1 MAISVSDTSPR
12 VEYTVGTSSQAEFSV
27 PFATEQAADIKVFV
41 NDVEATQVASL
52 SGQTG
57 TAYILNNIGTASSTT
72 VEFATAQSNV
82 TVDIIRD
89 TSISRTSDYNT
100 GGYFDIEDLNVELS
114 RVTRNL
120 QDLELKVDQSISAPI
135 QEGTPGNLPTAT
147 SRAGKLLAFDS
158 SGNVTTKTSAIT
170 EYLGAFSSDLNNRPD
185 GTSLQTGDLYYN
197 TTALETRI
205 WTGTAWDLVF
215 GRVQPLSTTYTAT
228 GLTTITLS
236 ARPSSV
242 LSILVIIDGV
252 LQNVN
257 NYSLNDNVITFTT
270 APPIGASVEI
280 RDFSSTVSSGSG
292 TIVNI
297 GTGSEV
303 TQANIDIP
311 TLMGDIAAA
320 TNRIDTSQLSTS
332 LQDQISNITSVEG
345 RTLILENI
353 ITQNGVN
360 VVTDHGTKIT
370 ALETLTSGLDATV
383 NGSAPTS
390 LTERV
395 SALEVLQVQGSG
407 SITLDL
413 NRITNLESQVFE
425 ADGTTARLAT
435 VNQHNSLNATVS
447 TLNGTSTSH
456 ATRLNNL
463 EAIATGGTGTSILAT
478 KSELTLVSADAGT
491 ALQKATAAVA
501 DVTTLE
507 ATVGINTGNI
517 TTTQEAVSGPTGVL
531 TKYGVKVSSNGYVS
545 GFGILSSSNNVS
557 GSTTQFVVNAD
568 RFWIASST
576 DGTYTPQKTFEIN
589 NGVANIRD
597 AVIDSLQANKIR
609 GDVNKHKVAETS
621 ASITLG
627 TTYGNPVLTCDLPAP
642 DNTGSTS
649 EGHVP
654 MAFASLYFSNTS
666 DGINGKLTVTEVTNG
681 VPGTEHTIHD
691 IYEDYF
697 VSNMHLNGSIPA
709 LISQTGKVQTV
720 MRYKL
725 YAKIDGTP
733 SGVNLTKANILAW
746 GLR

>member
-12 VEYTVGTSSQAEFSV
+12 VEYTVGTSSQTVFSV

-170 EYLGAFSSDLNNRPD
+170 EYLGAFSTDLTNRPD
-185 GTSLQTGDLYYN
+185 GTALETGDLYYN

-215 GRVQPLSTTYTAT
+215 GRVQPISTTYTSS
-228 GLTTITLS
+228 GQTTLTLS

-252 LQNVN
+252 LQNVA
-257 NYSLNDNVITFTT
+257 NYTLSDNVITFTT
-270 APPIGASVEI
+270 APPTGASIEI

-292 TIVNI
+292 TII
-297 GTGSEV
+297 DLSGTEI
-303 TQANIDIP
+303 TQANID
-311 TLMGDIAAA
+311 LDKLLADISAAS
-320 TNRIDTSQLSTS
+320 NRIDTSQLSTS
-332 LQDQISNITSVEG
+332 LQDQISNISTVDG
-345 RTLILENI
+345 RVLVLENI
-353 ITQNGVN
+353 ITQNGVQIIS
-360 VVTDHGTKIT
+360 DQGTKIT
-370 ALETLTSGLDATV
+370 ALETLTSSLDNTV
-383 NGSAPTS
+383 NGSASTS
-390 LTERV
+390 LTSRV
-395 SALEVLQVQGSG
+395 AALELLQVQGSG

-425 ADGTTARLAT
+425 SDGTTRRLAT
-435 VNQHNSLNATVS
+435 LNEHNSLNATVS
-447 TLNGTSTSH
+447 TLNGTTTSH
-456 ATRLNNL
+456 ATRLNSL
-463 EAIATGGTGTSILAT
+463 ESIVTGGTGNRVLAT
-478 KSELTLVSADAGT
+478 ISELNAVST
-491 ALQKATAAVA
+491 TAANA
-501 DVTTLE
+501 ETTAQAQA
-507 ATVGINTGNI
+507 ATVTQLNTTVGNN
-517 TTTQEAVSGPTGVL
+517 TTTVSTNTQSINGIQG
-531 TKYGVKVSSNGYVS
+531 KYSVKISSNGYVS
-545 GFGILSSSNNVS
+545 GFGLISSANEVS
-557 GSTTQFVVNAD
+557 GSTTQFAVNAD
-568 RFWIASST
+568 RFWIADRT
-576 DGTYTPQKTFEIN
+576 NVGTAKNPFEVV
-589 NGVANIRD
+589 NGVTNIRD

-609 GDVNKHKVAETS
+609 GDVNKQNFEETS
-621 ASITLG
+621 ASSALTSS
-627 TTYGNPVLTCDLPAP
+627 YVLKVTCDLPAP

-649 EGHVP
+649 EGHAA
-654 MAFASLYFSNTS
+654 MAMASLYFSSTS
-666 DGINGKLTVTEVTNG
+666 DGIYGKLTACTLTGSTE
-681 VPGTEHTIHD
+681 GTEYVLHD
-691 IYEDYF
+691 IYEDWY
-697 VSNMHLNGSIPA
+697 VSNMHLNARIPSQ
-709 LISQTGKVQTV
+709 ISATGKTTSAI
-720 MRYKL
+720 RFKL
-725 YAKIDGTP
+725 YAKHDGTAC
-733 SGVNLTKANILAW
+733 NLTKANILAW